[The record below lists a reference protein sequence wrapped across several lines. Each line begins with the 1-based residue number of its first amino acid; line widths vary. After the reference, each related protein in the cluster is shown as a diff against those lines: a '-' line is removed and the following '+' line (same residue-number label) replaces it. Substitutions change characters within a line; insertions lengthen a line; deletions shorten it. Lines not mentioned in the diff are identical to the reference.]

1 MKLFSYMMIKRLLD
15 IIFSSILFSLF
26 IPIMLLSMVLI
37 KIESKGP
44 AIFFDIRVGLSGK
57 AFNLYKLRTMY
68 QNSHRGFVVDNDPRV
83 TKIGTI
89 LRKASLDE
97 IPQLINVLKGD
108 MSLVGPRP
116 DILKN
121 YQKYDEKIK
130 KRLNLRPGIT
140 GWAQVNGRSRISWD
154 ERYRFDLEY
163 IDNVSFRFDLKI
175 VLLTIKNVI
184 LMKNINLPA

>member
-1 MKLFSYMMIKRLLD
+1 MKRLSYLMIKRLLD
-15 IIFSSILFSLF
+15 VILSSILFSLF

-44 AIFFDIRVGLSGK
+44 ALFLDRRIGLRGN

-68 QNSHRGFVVDNDPRV
+68 QNSPRGFVLDNDPRV
-83 TKIGTI
+83 TKIGSV

-97 IPQLINVLKGD
+97 IPQFINVLKGE

-121 YQKYDEKIK
+121 YQKYNEKIK
-130 KRLNLRPGIT
+130 KRLTLRPGIT
-140 GWAQVNGRSRISWD
+140 GWAQVNGRSKISWD

-175 VLLTIKNVI
+175 LLLTIKNVF

>member
-1 MKLFSYMMIKRLLD
+1 MKLLSYLMIKRLLD
-15 IIFSSILFSLF
+15 IFFSSILFSLF

-44 AIFFDIRVGLSGK
+44 ALFLDIRIGFRGK

-68 QNSHRGFVVDNDPRV
+68 QNSPRGFVIDNDPRV
-83 TKIGTI
+83 TKIGSI

-97 IPQLINVLKGD
+97 IPQFINVLKGE

-130 KRLNLRPGIT
+130 KRLTLRPGIT
-140 GWAQVNGRSRISWD
+140 GWAQVNGRSKISWD
-154 ERYRFDLEY
+154 ERYRFDLDY

-175 VLLTIKNVI
+175 LLLTIKNVF
-184 LMKNINLPA
+184 LMKNINLPV

>member
-1 MKLFSYMMIKRLLD
+1 MKRLSYLMIKRLLD
-15 IIFSSILFSLF
+15 VILSSILFSLF

-44 AIFFDIRVGLSGK
+44 ALFLDRRIGLRGN

-68 QNSHRGFVVDNDPRV
+68 QNSPRGFVLDNDPRV
-83 TKIGTI
+83 TKIGSV

-97 IPQLINVLKGD
+97 IPQFINVLKGE

-121 YQKYDEKIK
+121 YQKYNEKIK
-130 KRLNLRPGIT
+130 KRLTLRPGIT

-154 ERYRFDLEY
+154 KRYRFDLEY

>member
-1 MKLFSYMMIKRLLD
+1 MKLLSYLMIKRLLD
-15 IIFSSILFSLF
+15 VILSSILFFLF
-26 IPIMLLSMVLI
+26 IPIMLLSMMLI

-44 AIFFDIRVGLSGK
+44 ALFLDRRIGLRGN

-68 QNSHRGFVVDNDPRV
+68 QNSPRGFVLDNDPRV
-83 TKIGTI
+83 TKIGSI

-97 IPQLINVLKGD
+97 IPQFINVLKGE

-116 DILKN
+116 DTLKN
-121 YQKYDEKIK
+121 YQKYDEKIR
-130 KRLNLRPGIT
+130 KRLTLRPGIT

-154 ERYRFDLEY
+154 ERYHFDLEY

-175 VLLTIKNVI
+175 LLLTIKNVF
-184 LMKNINLPA
+184 LMKNINLPT

>member
-1 MKLFSYMMIKRLLD
+1 MKRLSYLMIKRLLD
-15 IIFSSILFSLF
+15 VILSSILFSLF

-44 AIFFDIRVGLSGK
+44 ALFLDRRIGLRGN

-68 QNSHRGFVVDNDPRV
+68 QNSPRGFVLDNDPRV
-83 TKIGTI
+83 TKIGSV

-97 IPQLINVLKGD
+97 IPQFINVLKGE

-116 DILKN
+116 DIVKN
-121 YQKYDEKIK
+121 YQKYDEKTK
-130 KRLNLRPGIT
+130 KRLTLRPGIT
-140 GWAQVNGRSRISWD
+140 GWAQVNGRSKISWD

-175 VLLTIKNVI
+175 LLLTIKNVF

>member
-1 MKLFSYMMIKRLLD
+1 MKLLSYLMIKRLLD
-15 IIFSSILFSLF
+15 VILSSILFSLF

-44 AIFFDIRVGLSGK
+44 ALFLDRRIGLRGN

-68 QNSHRGFVVDNDPRV
+68 QNSPRGFVLDNDPRV
-83 TKIGTI
+83 TKIGSV

-97 IPQLINVLKGD
+97 IPQFINVLKGE

-121 YQKYDEKIK
+121 YQKYNEKIK
-130 KRLNLRPGIT
+130 KRLTLRPGIT
-140 GWAQVNGRSRISWD
+140 GWAQVNGRRKISWD
-154 ERYRFDLEY
+154 DRYRFDLEY

-175 VLLTIKNVI
+175 LLLTIKNVF

>member
-1 MKLFSYMMIKRLLD
+1 MKRLSYLMIKRLLD
-15 IIFSSILFSLF
+15 VILSSILFSLF

-44 AIFFDIRVGLSGK
+44 ALFLDRRIGLRGN

-68 QNSHRGFVVDNDPRV
+68 QNSPRGFVLDNDPRV
-83 TKIGTI
+83 TKIGSI
-89 LRKASLDE
+89 LRRASLDE
-97 IPQLINVLKGD
+97 IPQFINVLKGEL
-108 MSLVGPRP
+108 SLIGPRP
-116 DILKN
+116 EILKN

-130 KRLNLRPGIT
+130 KRLTLRPGIT
-140 GWAQVNGRSRISWD
+140 GWAQVNGRSKISWD

-175 VLLTIKNVI
+175 LLLNIKNVF
-184 LMKNINLPA
+184 LMKNINLTA

>member
-1 MKLFSYMMIKRLLD
+1 MKLLSYLMIKRLLD
-15 IIFSSILFSLF
+15 VILSSILFSLF

-44 AIFFDIRVGLSGK
+44 ALFLDRRIGLRGN

-68 QNSHRGFVVDNDPRV
+68 QNSPRGFVLDNDPRV
-83 TKIGTI
+83 TKIGSV

-97 IPQLINVLKGD
+97 IPQFINVLKGE

-116 DILKN
+116 DIVKN
-121 YQKYDEKIK
+121 YQKYDEKTK
-130 KRLNLRPGIT
+130 KRLTLRPGIT
-140 GWAQVNGRSRISWD
+140 GWAQVNGRSKISWD

-175 VLLTIKNVI
+175 LLLTIKNVF

>member
-1 MKLFSYMMIKRLLD
+1 MKLLSYLMTKRLLD
-15 IIFSSILFSLF
+15 VILSSILFSLF

-44 AIFFDIRVGLSGK
+44 ALFLDRRIGLRGN

-68 QNSHRGFVVDNDPRV
+68 QNSPRGFVLDNDPRV
-83 TKIGTI
+83 TKIGSI

-97 IPQLINVLKGD
+97 IPQFINVLKGE

-116 DILKN
+116 DIVKN
-121 YQKYDEKIK
+121 YQKYDEKTK
-130 KRLNLRPGIT
+130 KRLTLRPGIT

>member
-1 MKLFSYMMIKRLLD
+1 MKLLSYLMIKRLLD
-15 IIFSSILFSLF
+15 VILSSILFFLF
-26 IPIMLLSMVLI
+26 IPIMLLSMMLI

-44 AIFFDIRVGLSGK
+44 ALFLDRRIGLRGN

-68 QNSHRGFVVDNDPRV
+68 QNSPRGFVLDNDPRV
-83 TKIGTI
+83 TKIGSI

-97 IPQLINVLKGD
+97 IPQFINVLKGE

-116 DILKN
+116 DIVKN
-121 YQKYDEKIK
+121 YQKYDEKTK
-130 KRLNLRPGIT
+130 KRLTLRPGIT

-163 IDNVSFRFDLKI
+163 IDGVSFCFDLKI

>member
-1 MKLFSYMMIKRLLD
+1 
-15 IIFSSILFSLF
+15 
-26 IPIMLLSMVLI
+26 MVLI

-44 AIFFDIRVGLSGK
+44 AIFLDIRIGLSGN

-68 QNSHRGFVVDNDPRV
+68 QNSPRGFVVDNDPRV
-83 TKIGTI
+83 TKIGSI

-97 IPQLINVLKGD
+97 IPQFINVLNGE

-116 DILKN
+116 DTLKN

-130 KRLNLRPGIT
+130 KRLTLRPGIT

-163 IDNVSFRFDLKI
+163 INNVSFRFDLKI
-175 VLLTIKNVI
+175 LLLTIKNVF
-184 LMKNINLPA
+184 LMKNINLLA

>member
-1 MKLFSYMMIKRLLD
+1 MKLLSYLMIKRLLD
-15 IIFSSILFSLF
+15 VILSSILFFLF

-44 AIFFDIRVGLSGK
+44 ALFLDRRIGLRGN

-68 QNSHRGFVVDNDPRV
+68 QNSPRGFVLDNDPRV
-83 TKIGTI
+83 TKIGSI

-97 IPQLINVLKGD
+97 IPQFINVLKGE

-116 DILKN
+116 DIVKN
-121 YQKYDEKIK
+121 YQKYDEKTK
-130 KRLNLRPGIT
+130 KRLTLRPGIT

-154 ERYRFDLEY
+154 DRYSFDLEY
-163 IDNVSFRFDLKI
+163 IDGVSFCFDLKI

>member
-1 MKLFSYMMIKRLLD
+1 MRLLSYNMIKRLLD

-26 IPIMLLSMVLI
+26 IPVMLLSMLLI

>member
-1 MKLFSYMMIKRLLD
+1 MKLLSYLMIKRLLD
-15 IIFSSILFSLF
+15 VILSSILFSLF

-44 AIFFDIRVGLSGK
+44 ALFLDRRIGLRGN

-68 QNSHRGFVVDNDPRV
+68 QNSPRGFVQDNDPRV
-83 TKIGTI
+83 TKIGSV

-97 IPQLINVLKGD
+97 IPQFINVLKGE

-116 DILKN
+116 DIVKN
-121 YQKYDEKIK
+121 YQKYDEKTK
-130 KRLNLRPGIT
+130 KRLTLRPGIT
-140 GWAQVNGRSRISWD
+140 GWAQVNGRSKISWD

-175 VLLTIKNVI
+175 LLLTIKNVF

>member
-1 MKLFSYMMIKRLLD
+1 MKLLSYLMIKRLLD
-15 IIFSSILFSLF
+15 VILSSILFFLF
-26 IPIMLLSMVLI
+26 IPIMLLSMMLI

-44 AIFFDIRVGLSGK
+44 ALFLDRRIGLRGN

-68 QNSHRGFVVDNDPRV
+68 QNSPRGFVLDNDPRV
-83 TKIGTI
+83 TKIGSI
-89 LRKASLDE
+89 LRKVSLDE
-97 IPQLINVLKGD
+97 IPQFINVLKGE

-130 KRLNLRPGIT
+130 KRLTLRPGIT
-140 GWAQVNGRSRISWD
+140 GWAQVNGRSKISWD

-175 VLLTIKNVI
+175 LLLTIKNVF

>member
-1 MKLFSYMMIKRLLD
+1 MKLLSYLMTKRLLD
-15 IIFSSILFSLF
+15 VILSSILFSLF

-44 AIFFDIRVGLSGK
+44 ALFLDRRIGLRGN

-68 QNSHRGFVVDNDPRV
+68 QNSPRGFVLDNDPRV
-83 TKIGTI
+83 TKIGSV
-89 LRKASLDE
+89 LRKASIDE
-97 IPQLINVLKGD
+97 IPQFINVLKGE

-116 DILKN
+116 DIVKN
-121 YQKYDEKIK
+121 YQKYDEKTK
-130 KRLNLRPGIT
+130 KRLTLRPGIT
-140 GWAQVNGRSRISWD
+140 GWAQVNGRSKISWD

-175 VLLTIKNVI
+175 LLLTIKNVF

>member
-1 MKLFSYMMIKRLLD
+1 MKLFSYLMLKRLLD
-15 IIFSSILFSLF
+15 IIFSSILFSLSL
-26 IPIMLLSMVLI
+26 PVMLLSMVLI

-44 AIFFDIRVGLSGK
+44 AIFLDIRIGLRGN

-68 QNSHRGFVVDNDPRV
+68 QNSPRGFAVDKDPRV
-83 TKIGTI
+83 TKIGSI

-97 IPQLINVLKGD
+97 IPQFINVLKGE

-116 DILKN
+116 DTLKN

-130 KRLNLRPGIT
+130 KRLTLRPGIT

-154 ERYRFDLEY
+154 ERYHFDLEY

-175 VLLTIKNVI
+175 LLLTIKNVF
-184 LMKNINLPA
+184 LMKNINLST

>member
-1 MKLFSYMMIKRLLD
+1 MKLLSYLMIKRLLD

-44 AIFFDIRVGLSGK
+44 ALFLDRRVGLRGN

-68 QNSHRGFVVDNDPRV
+68 HNSPRGFVIDNDPRV
-83 TKIGTI
+83 TKIGSI

-97 IPQLINVLKGD
+97 IPQFINVLKGE

-130 KRLNLRPGIT
+130 KRLTLRPGIT
-140 GWAQVNGRSRISWD
+140 GWAQVNGRSKISWD

-163 IDNVSFRFDLKI
+163 IDNVSFCFDLKI
-175 VLLTIKNVI
+175 LLLTIKNVF
-184 LMKNINLPA
+184 LMKNINLHA

>member
-1 MKLFSYMMIKRLLD
+1 MKLLSYLMIKRLLD
-15 IIFSSILFSLF
+15 VILSSILFFFF
-26 IPIMLLSMVLI
+26 IPIMLLSMMLI

-44 AIFFDIRVGLSGK
+44 ALFLDRRIGLRGN

-68 QNSHRGFVVDNDPRV
+68 QNSPRGFVLDNDPRV
-83 TKIGTI
+83 TKIGSI

-97 IPQLINVLKGD
+97 IPQFINVLKGE

-116 DILKN
+116 DIVKN
-121 YQKYDEKIK
+121 YQKYDEKTK
-130 KRLNLRPGIT
+130 KRLTLRPGIT

-163 IDNVSFRFDLKI
+163 IDGVSFCFDLKI

>member
-1 MKLFSYMMIKRLLD
+1 MKLLSYLMIKRLLD
-15 IIFSSILFSLF
+15 VILSSILFSLF

-44 AIFFDIRVGLSGK
+44 ALFLDRRIGLRGN

-68 QNSHRGFVVDNDPRV
+68 QNSPRGFVLDNDPRV
-83 TKIGTI
+83 TKIGSV

-97 IPQLINVLKGD
+97 IPQFINVLKGE

-121 YQKYDEKIK
+121 YQKYNEKIK
-130 KRLNLRPGIT
+130 KRLTLRPGIT
-140 GWAQVNGRSRISWD
+140 GWAQVNGRSKISWD

-175 VLLTIKNVI
+175 LLLTIKNVF

>member
-1 MKLFSYMMIKRLLD
+1 MIKRILD
-15 IIFSSILFSLF
+15 IILSSILFTLLL
-26 IPIMLLSMVLI
+26 PIMLLSMVLI

-44 AIFFDIRVGLSGK
+44 AFFFDTRVGLNGQI
-57 AFNLYKLRTMY
+57 FGLYKLRTMY
-68 QNSHRGFVVDNDPRV
+68 ENSHRGFVVDKDSRV
-83 TKIGTI
+83 TKIGAV

-116 DILKN
+116 DIVKN
-121 YQKYDEKIK
+121 YQKYDETVK

-140 GWAQVNGRSRISWD
+140 GWAQVNGRNRISWD

-163 IDNVSFRFDLKI
+163 IDGISFFFDLKI
-175 VLLTIKNVI
+175 LLLTIKNVI
-184 LMKNINLPA
+184 LLKDINLPA

>member
-1 MKLFSYMMIKRLLD
+1 MKRLSYLVIKRLLD
-15 IIFSSILFSLF
+15 IIFSSILFFSF

-44 AIFFDIRVGLSGK
+44 ALFLDRRIGLRGN

-68 QNSHRGFVVDNDPRV
+68 QNSPRGFVLDNDPRV
-83 TKIGTI
+83 TKIGSI

-97 IPQLINVLKGD
+97 IPQFINVLKGE

-116 DILKN
+116 DIVKN
-121 YQKYDEKIK
+121 YQKYDEKTK
-130 KRLNLRPGIT
+130 KRLTLRPGIT

>member
-1 MKLFSYMMIKRLLD
+1 MRLLSYNMIKRLLD

-26 IPIMLLSMVLI
+26 IPVMLLSMLLI

-163 IDNVSFRFDLKI
+163 IDGVSFCFDLKI

>member
-1 MKLFSYMMIKRLLD
+1 MKLLSYMMIKRLLD
-15 IIFSSILFSLF
+15 IIFSSLLFSLF
-26 IPIMLLSMVLI
+26 MPIMLLSMVLI

-57 AFNLYKLRTMY
+57 AFVLYKLRTMY
-68 QNSHRGFVVDNDPRV
+68 SNSPRGFVVDKDPRV
-83 TKIGTI
+83 TKIGGI

-116 DILKN
+116 DIIKN
-121 YQKYDEKIK
+121 YQKYDEMIK

-154 ERYRFDLEY
+154 DRYSFDLEY
-163 IDNVSFRFDLKI
+163 IDGVSFLFDLKI
-175 VLLTIKNVI
+175 LLLTIKNVF
-184 LMKNINLPA
+184 LMKDINLPG

>member
-1 MKLFSYMMIKRLLD
+1 MKLLSYLMIKRLLD
-15 IIFSSILFSLF
+15 VILSSILFFLF
-26 IPIMLLSMVLI
+26 IPIMLLSMMLI

-44 AIFFDIRVGLSGK
+44 ALFLDRRIGLRGN

-83 TKIGTI
+83 TKIGSI

-97 IPQLINVLKGD
+97 IPQFINVLKGE

-116 DILKN
+116 DIVKN
-121 YQKYDEKIK
+121 YQKYVEKTK
-130 KRLNLRPGIT
+130 KRLTLRPGIT